1 MFDHRERTMIFF
13 FFIRMSLERKKVH
26 FYETVEK
33 TVGACN
39 ARKRWKRFLAVF
51 PLSFPNVSFRDRDFV
66 AWVYL
71 CEDRLK
77 FEDSINFFE
86 SAKRSVF
93 TSKIETINGKRGKEK
108 ETWKKNQSE
117 IVCFR
122 RWLFV
127 DKNITY
133 KRTTWRR
140 FRTDFYY
147 EFTWL
152 IHVLSPQNKLS
163 NIIDR

>member
-13 FFIRMSLERKKVH
+13 FFYSDVVGTEKSPFLRNGR
-26 FYETVEK
+26 K

-39 ARKRWKRFLAVF
+39 ARKRWKRFLAVS

-93 TSKIETINGKRGKEK
+93 TSKIETINGKGGKEK

-140 FRTDFYY
+140 FRTGFYY
-147 EFTWL
+147 DFTWL
-152 IHVLSPQNKLS
+152 THVLSPQNKLS